1 MKTIIMIVVAF
12 VLWVL
17 AWGYRWV
24 QQTQTKL
31 IELSTELYESW
42 LQSANVSGTVSNEL
56 KAAAQAEIDKQVEQ
70 FQAQAKTEAS
80 NYIKSQID
88 EIFK

>member
-1 MKTIIMIVVAF
+1 M
-12 VLWVL
+12 
-17 AWGYRWV
+17 
-24 QQTQTKL
+24 
-31 IELSTELYESW
+31 
-42 LQSANVSGTVSNEL
+42 SGTVSNEL